1 MVSRG
6 ESKVVVWPAYFDSSR
21 TREQGRRVPKRF
33 AVEKPTCD
41 DLIAAA
47 KALRMPIVVEKDA
60 AYPGTSW
67 KRDGRLVIVKSGPKT
82 AMLRKLGERLRAAR
96 EEKL

>member
-1 MVSRG
+1 
-6 ESKVVVWPAYFDSSR
+6 
-21 TREQGRRVPKRF
+21 VPKRF

-47 KALRMPIVVEKDA
+47 KALRLSAVVEKDA
-60 AYPGTSW
+60 AYPATPW

-82 AMLRKLGERLRAAR
+82 AVLRKMGEQLRATK